1 MAILELR
8 SVTKTYGDFYA
19 SKEISFSVEQ
29 GEFVTLLG
37 PSGCGKT
44 TLLKMIGG
52 FQTPTSGEILMN
64 DRVVNQIPP
73 EKRETAMCFQSYAL
87 FPHLSVSHN
96 ICFGMVQQKI
106 DKNEQKRRL
115 AEILSQVGLIEH
127 KDKLPAQLSGG
138 QQQRVALARA
148 MVTRPDIILFDEPL
162 SNLDAKMREGVRFE
176 IKELQRQH
184 NLTSIYVTHDQA
196 EALAMSDR
204 IVVLNGGNI
213 EQIGTPED
221 IYYRPANR
229 FVADFIGA
237 ANIHKAYVESTSE
250 DNQYR
255 VSCNMAEFVV
265 ESAEAPQASE
275 VFVCWRP
282 EDAEICKKDEANS
295 FEVKVESSAF
305 QGNNLDVFGWVGT
318 EIPQKIR
325 LQLNGRVSAQKG
337 ETIHVKL
344 PEFGIRFLEGVGA

>member
-1 MAILELR
+1 MSILELR
-8 SVTKTYGDFYA
+8 SITKSYGDFFA
-19 SKEISFSVEQ
+19 SKDISFEVKK

-52 FQTPTSGEILMN
+52 FQTPSAGDILIN
-64 DRVVNQIPP
+64 QKVVTNVPP

-106 DKNEQKRRL
+106 DKREQHQRL
-115 AEILSQVGLIEH
+115 ADILEQVGLMEH
-127 KDKLPAQLSGG
+127 KDKLPGQLSGG

-176 IKELQRQH
+176 IKELQRKH

-204 IVVLNGGNI
+204 IVVLNHGKI

-221 IYYRPANR
+221 IYYRPNSR

-237 ANIHKAYVESTSE
+237 ANIHTAFVEEMEIPESYTI
-250 DNQYR
+250 
-255 VSCNMAEFVV
+255 SCNMGELDVQ
-265 ESAEAPQASE
+265 SGTAPRGQQ
-275 VFVCWRP
+275 VYICWRP
-282 EDAEICKKDEANS
+282 EDAELCKEGEPNS
-295 FEVKVESSAF
+295 FAVTVDSTAF
-305 QGNNLDVFGWVGT
+305 QGNNLDVFGWVGAMQD
-318 EIPQKIR
+318 QKVR
-325 LQLNGRVSAQKG
+325 LQLSGRVTARSG
-337 ETIHVKL
+337 DVLHVKI
-344 PEFGIRFLEGVGA
+344 PAHCIRFLEEVGA

>member
-1 MAILELR
+1 MNILELR
-8 SVTKTYGDFYA
+8 SITKNYGDFYA
-19 SKEISFSVEQ
+19 SKDISFSVKK

-52 FQTPTSGEILMN
+52 FQIPSSGDILIN
-64 DRVVNQIPP
+64 DRVATNTPP

-96 ICFGMVQQKI
+96 ICFGMEQQKI
-106 DKNEQKRRL
+106 DKREQHKRL
-115 AEILSQVGLIEH
+115 AEILDQVGLMEH
-127 KDKLPAQLSGG
+127 KDKLPGQLSGG

-204 IVVLNGGNI
+204 IVVLNKGQI

-221 IYYRPANR
+221 IYYRPNSR

-237 ANIHKAYVESTSE
+237 ANIHSAYVENSGDENSYAIT
-250 DNQYR
+250 
-255 VSCNMAEFVV
+255 CNLADLTVQ
-265 ESAEAPQASE
+265 SDTAPLGQH
-275 VFVCWRP
+275 VYICWRP
-282 EDAEICKKDEANS
+282 EDAELCEAGAPNS
-295 FEVKVESSAF
+295 FQVTVDSTAF
-305 QGNNLDVFGWVGT
+305 QGNNLDVFGWIGNLQD
-318 EIPQKIR
+318 QKIR
-325 LQLNGRVSAQKG
+325 LQLSGRVTAQRG
-337 ETIHVKL
+337 DVLNVCIPPHA
-344 PEFGIRFLEGVGA
+344 IRFLEEVEA

>member
-1 MAILELR
+1 MNILELR
-8 SVTKTYGDFYA
+8 SITKSYGDFYA
-19 SKEISFSVEQ
+19 SKDVSFSVKK

-52 FQTPTSGEILMN
+52 FQIPTEGDILIN
-64 DRVVNQIPP
+64 DRVATKIPP

-96 ICFGMVQQKI
+96 ICFGMEQQKI
-106 DKNEQKRRL
+106 DKREQHRRL
-115 AEILSQVGLIEH
+115 AEILEQVGLIEH
-127 KDKLPAQLSGG
+127 KDKLPGQLSGG

-204 IVVLNGGNI
+204 IVVLNRGQI
-213 EQIGTPED
+213 EQIGTPEE
-221 IYYRPANR
+221 IYYQPNSR

-237 ANIHKAYVESTSE
+237 ANIHSAFVESTD
-250 DNQYR
+250 DNSRYN
-255 VSCNMAEFVV
+255 VSCNLGDLSV
-265 ESAEAPQASE
+265 ESDTQPRGQH
-275 VFVCWRP
+275 VYICWRP
-282 EDAEICKKDEANS
+282 EDAELCEAGTANS
-295 FEVKVESSAF
+295 FEVTVDSTAF
-305 QGNNLDVFGWVGT
+305 QGNNLDVFGWIGNLQD
-318 EIPQKIR
+318 QKIR
-325 LQLNGRVSAQKG
+325 LQLSGRVSAHRG
-337 ETIHVKL
+337 DVINVRIPAHA
-344 PEFGIRFLEGVGA
+344 IRFLEEVEA

>member
-19 SKEISFSVEQ
+19 SKDISFSVEQ

-64 DRVVNQIPP
+64 DRVVNQTPP

-106 DKNEQKRRL
+106 DKSEQKRRL
-115 AEILSQVGLIEH
+115 TEILSQVGLIEH

-184 NLTSIYVTHDQA
+184 KLTSIYVTHDQA

-237 ANIHKAYVESTSE
+237 ANIHQAYVESASE
-250 DNQYR
+250 GNQYR
-255 VSCNMAEFVV
+255 VSCNMGEFIV
-265 ESAEAPQASE
+265 ESEEAPQASE
-275 VFVCWRP
+275 IFVCWRP
-282 EDAEICKKDEANS
+282 EDAEICKKGEINS

-305 QGNNLDVFGWVGT
+305 QGNNLDVFGWIGI
-318 EIPQKIR
+318 EAPQKIR
-325 LQLNGRVSAQKG
+325 LQLNGRVSLQKG

-344 PEFGIRFLEGVGA
+344 PEFGIRFLEGASA

>member
-8 SVTKTYGDFYA
+8 SVTKTYGDFFA

-52 FQTPTSGEILMN
+52 FQTPTSGDILMN
-64 DRVVNQIPP
+64 ERVVNKMPP

-106 DKNEQKRRL
+106 EPHEQKRRL
-115 AEILSQVGLIEH
+115 AEILSQVGLVEH
-127 KDKLPAQLSGG
+127 KDKLPSQLSGG

-184 NLTSIYVTHDQA
+184 KLTSIYVTHDQA

-221 IYYRPANR
+221 IYYRPVNR

-237 ANIHKAYVESTSE
+237 ANIHQAYVEPA
-250 DNQYR
+250 DQDGDYCI
-255 VSCNMAEFVV
+255 SCNMGELQV
-265 ESAEAPQASE
+265 ESSE
-275 VFVCWRP
+275 KPLSNEIFVCWRP
-282 EDAEICKKDEANS
+282 EDAEICQQGERNS
-295 FEVKVESSAF
+295 FAVQVESTAF
-305 QGNNLDVFGWVGT
+305 QGNNLDVFGWVGVDSK
-318 EIPQKIR
+318 QKIR
-325 LQLNGRVSAQKG
+325 LQLSGRVAVQPG
-337 ETIHVKL
+337 EIVHVKI
-344 PEFGIRFLEGVGA
+344 PKEGIRFLEGVTA